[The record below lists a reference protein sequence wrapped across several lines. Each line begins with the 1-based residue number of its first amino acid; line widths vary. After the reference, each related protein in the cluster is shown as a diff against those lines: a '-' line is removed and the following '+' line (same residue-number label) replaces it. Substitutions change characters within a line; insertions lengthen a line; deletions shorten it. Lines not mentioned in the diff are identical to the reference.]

1 MRKTIGALVLVAAA
15 VGVTVYFLGL
25 PARAESP
32 FAGRWQVSLLQGPNQ
47 GTFWLIQVE
56 EKAGKASSAKVVFGA
71 GAAFRDTKLKDFK
84 ADDKTMSFTLDAAPG
99 EFEVVVHSPRGESKT
114 LLGTVHFR
122 NIVLPLRL
130 GPTDAKEIALA
141 DAEKQLDGTKDLQEA
156 AEKGGAAAVKAVRAF
171 LDKNGDKP
179 IALHASSV
187 LVKLL
192 LEEKAKGEDLRAAVD
207 RLAREAGAYG
217 PELERGA
224 LVEMTGQLLDHK
236 ENALAVEYARK
247 AEKLLGEDARP
258 EERLNV
264 LEALATSLKKAG
276 KEKEARELE
285 PRIAKLNDTLDEA
298 FVKENI
304 PFKPRKFGG
313 RAGKGQHVATVELFT
328 GAQCPPCVAA
338 DVAFD
343 AALETYRPRDVV
355 FLQYHLH
362 IPGPDLL
369 ASPATEK
376 RAEYYEVGSTPHIF
390 VDGREAPPL
399 GGPRSNGEGAYNTLR
414 KTINR
419 AVDAADKAAVS
430 VKATRK
436 GDKIAITAEVSELKN
451 PGAKVHLRL
460 LLVEEVVRYP
470 GSNGQRLHHHVV
482 RAMPGGA
489 EGFALKEKTA
499 KHSVTVSLAEVR
511 KEQEK
516 YLKEYRFGFRA
527 KPFAETDNLRVTL
540 KDLKVVALVQDD
552 ESKEILQAAQVDVPE
567 AK

>member
-15 VGVTVYFLGL
+15 TGVAIYFLGL

-32 FAGRWQVSLLQGPNQ
+32 FTGRWQVSLLQGPNQ
-47 GTFWLIQVE
+47 GTFWLIEVA
-56 EKAGKASSAKVVFGA
+56 EKAGKANSAKVAFGV
-71 GAAFRDTKLKDFK
+71 GSAFRETELKDFK
-84 ADDKTMSFTLDAAPG
+84 ANDKTMSFTLDAAPG
-99 EFEVVVHSPRGESKT
+99 EFAVVVHPPRGESKT

-122 NIVLPLRL
+122 NMVLPLRL
-130 GPTDAKEIALA
+130 KPTDAKEIAAA
-141 DAEKQLDGTKDLQEA
+141 DAEKQLDGTADLQEA
-156 AEKGGAAAVKAVRAF
+156 IKKGGKASVKAVRAF
-171 LDKNGDKP
+171 LEKNGDKP
-179 IALHASSV
+179 IAMFASTV

-192 LEEKAKGEDLRAAVD
+192 LEEKAKGEDLRPAVD
-207 RLAREAGAYG
+207 RFVREAGAYG

-224 LVEMTGQLLDHK
+224 LVEMAGQLLENK

-247 AEKLLGEDARP
+247 AEKLLGEDAQP
-258 EERLNV
+258 EERLAV
-264 LEALATSLKKAG
+264 LQALATSLKKAG
-276 KEKEARELE
+276 KEKEAKELA
-285 PRIAKLNDTLDEA
+285 PRIAKLNQALDEA

-343 AALETYRPRDVV
+343 AALETYPSRDVV

-369 ASPATEK
+369 VSPATEK
-376 RAEYYEVGSTPHIF
+376 RAEYYGVDSTPHLF
-390 VDGREAPPL
+390 VDGQEAPPL

-414 KTINR
+414 KVINR
-419 AVDAADKAAVS
+419 AVDAADRAAVS

-436 GDKIAITAEVSELKN
+436 GDKIDITAEVSELKE

-511 KEQEK
+511 KELEK
-516 YLKEYRFGFRA
+516 YLREFGRRV

-552 ESKEILQAAQVDVPE
+552 ETKKILQAVQADVPGAE
-567 AK
+567 